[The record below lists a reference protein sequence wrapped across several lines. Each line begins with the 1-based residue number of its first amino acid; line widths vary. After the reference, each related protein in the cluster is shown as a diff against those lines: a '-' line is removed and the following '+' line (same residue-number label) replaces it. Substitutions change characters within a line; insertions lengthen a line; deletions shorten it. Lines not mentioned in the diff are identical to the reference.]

1 MTKYSGKKITVNDTA
16 RVIRTARKHLKLTQV
31 LVSKK
36 LGVSQGSLS
45 KMETAKAEPS
55 ALQWMEFCRMTGV
68 PMDALVRDDFK
79 VTSLKPVKL
88 KAR

>member
-1 MTKYSGKKITVNDTA
+1 MKKLTVKDTA
-16 RVIRTARKHLKLTQV
+16 TMMRSVRKQLKLTQI

-55 ALQWMEFCRMTGV
+55 ALQWLEFCQLTGIPADV
-68 PMDALVRDDFK
+68 LYRKGFK
-79 VTSLKPVKL
+79 VSSLKAKR
-88 KAR
+88 K